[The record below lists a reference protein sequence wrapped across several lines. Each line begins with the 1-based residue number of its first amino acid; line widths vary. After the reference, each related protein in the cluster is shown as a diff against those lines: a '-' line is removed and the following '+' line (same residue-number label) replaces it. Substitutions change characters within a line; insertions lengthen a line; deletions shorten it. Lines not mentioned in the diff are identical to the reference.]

1 MIAAMLELIDLTY
14 QSRGLGPLSL
24 SLERGQVI
32 MLCGPSGSG
41 KSTLCQ
47 LLLGD
52 LDPDQGMVQWEA
64 GVRCGFLGGD
74 VESQLLGGTVAQELE
89 LSRRASVGSPSP
101 AWRALQ
107 SQVMERFAT
116 RMGEDPHRL
125 SRGEQQILL
134 LSSLLVGPY
143 SCLIL
148 DEGLSGLDEFAF
160 EAFCRFLREV
170 AHAGGLIIAVSHEAR
185 LLPWT
190 DRVLG
195 LNAGELRLDCSTS
208 ALAWEDFGSVQLW
221 PGVIVP
227 GAPEEKVWEGQP
239 ELSWEFPGLGSRG
252 DGTHIVLP
260 DPLSRTLAAGE
271 ALALAGVSG
280 SGKSRLL
287 RDLCFARELEPAY
300 RVMLTDNPSVML
312 CRRTVL
318 AEVTVSQEHGRSR
331 GMTIGELDLPEDW
344 LERSPRAL
352 STGQRKLVA
361 CRCLLLQAPD
371 LLFLEEPFSG
381 LDSQL
386 RTTLELWLR
395 EYLRSGGRLVFTT
408 HHPDEM
414 CLYPDTLMVVEGGRP
429 VWEGNDRMEFMSQ
442 PDLRLGQPGFVRAVS
457 GGAEIS

>member
-1 MIAAMLELIDLTY
+1 MIAMLELIDLTY
-14 QSRGLGPLSL
+14 QSRDLGPLSL
-24 SLERGQVI
+24 RLEGGQVI

-52 LDPDQGMVQWEA
+52 LDPDRGMVQWES
-64 GVRCGFLGGD
+64 GVRCGFLGQE

-89 LSRRASVGSPSP
+89 FGRRNSDVEPSP

-107 SQVMERFAT
+107 EQVVGRFAT
-116 RMGEDPHRL
+116 RLGEDPHQL

-170 AHAGGLIIAVSHEAR
+170 AQAGGLIVLVSHEAR

-195 LNAGELRLDCSTS
+195 LNEGRLCLDCSTS
-208 ALAWEDFGSVQLW
+208 ALTWGGFERIQLW
-221 PGVIVP
+221 PGVVRV
-227 GAPEEKVWEGQP
+227 GQAEEKIGNSPRDISVGN
-239 ELSWEFPGLGSRG
+239 SGLGSDSKSG
-252 DGTHIVLP
+252 SVLLP
-260 DPLSRTLAAGE
+260 APLSRTLAAGE

-287 RDLCFARELEPAY
+287 RELCFTRELEPAY
-300 RVMLTDNPSVML
+300 RVMLTDNPSAML
-312 CRRTVL
+312 CRRTVR

-331 GMTIGELDLPEDW
+331 GGKVEQLGLPEEW

-361 CRCLLLQAPD
+361 CRCLLLQDPD
-371 LLFLEEPFSG
+371 LLLMEEPFSG

-386 RTTLELWLR
+386 RATLELWLQ

-414 CLYPDTLMVVEGGRP
+414 CLYPDTLVVVEGGRP
-429 VWEGNDRMEFMSQ
+429 VWEGSERTKFMSQ
-442 PDLRLGQPGFVRAVS
+442 PELRLGQPGFK
-457 GGAEIS
+457 IS